1 MKTSIAIIGAGI
13 AGITLGRNLSAHADI
28 TVFEK
33 SRGLGGRMANRR
45 REGFSFDHG
54 AQYFTARSPS
64 FKTAAEQ
71 AVEAGHAGIWPQA
84 VHTLKAEGLVTD
96 TRPPEPR
103 YIGLP
108 AMSGF
113 ANGLAAELEIRKEAT
128 VARLAAS
135 GDGWVLTD
143 NEDKD
148 LGRFDLVISTAPAPQ
163 TIRLMPEAFSA
174 HAALKTVEMSGCF
187 TLMIGL
193 DVPLDLGFDAARI
206 EDSVLSWI
214 AVEASKPGRSEKTAL
229 TIHSRND
236 WAEANLERD
245 RGEIQAEMLQSLK
258 RLLGRDLSTAAWI
271 DLHRWRYANVEQ
283 AVGEPFLFDDDLGL
297 GACGDWCLGNRV
309 EAAAE
314 SARALSEMLIARLQG
329 A

>member
-13 AGITLGRNLSAHADI
+13 AGITLGRNLSDLADV

-45 REGFSFDHG
+45 REGVSFDHG
-54 AQYFTARSPS
+54 AQYFTARSPW
-64 FKTAAEQ
+64 FKAAAEQ
-71 AVEAGHAGIWPQA
+71 AVEAGHAGIWPKA
-84 VHTLKAEGLVTD
+84 VHTLKADGLVTD

-113 ANGLAAELEIRKEAT
+113 ANGLAVELEIRKEAT

-135 GDGWVLTD
+135 GDGWVLSD

-163 TIRLMPEAFSA
+163 TIRLMPETFAGN
-174 HAALKTVEMSGCF
+174 AALKTVEMSGCF

-193 DVPLDLGFDAARI
+193 DAPLDPGFDAARI
-206 EDSVLSWI
+206 EDPVLSWI

-245 RGEIQAEMLQSLK
+245 RGEVKSEMLASLK
-258 RLLGRDLSTAAWI
+258 RVLGQDFSSAAWL